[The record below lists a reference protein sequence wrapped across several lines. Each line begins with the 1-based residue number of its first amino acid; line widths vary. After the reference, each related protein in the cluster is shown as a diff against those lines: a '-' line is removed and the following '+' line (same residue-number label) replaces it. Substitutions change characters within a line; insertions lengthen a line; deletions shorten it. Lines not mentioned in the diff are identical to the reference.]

1 MLPNRLM
8 VTRFTYELSRS
19 LGVCVYIWFRQ
30 QHTRVRPRS
39 ILIMLYVRARTS
51 FKLVP
56 PLLP

>member
-8 VTRFTYELSRS
+8 VTRFTYALSRP

-51 FKLVP
+51 LVP
-56 PLLP
+56 PFLP